1 LLLHPFERGGP
12 SKVGEYDDGVALDM
26 EEMIWFGPWLLRQ
39 ASRLAPGVKLFKF
52 TYLEMVVMFREAM
65 EEWDLAD
72 AVLYRMRHGGASHDI
87 VSNQRSVLEV
97 KKRGRWA
104 NDQSLKRYAKGV
116 RLQKEELEAG
126 QEAFARARKYFP
138 RLPHLFASRAFG

>member
-1 LLLHPFERGGP
+1 MLRQ
-12 SKVGEYDDGVALDM
+12 ALDM

-65 EEWDLAD
+65 EVWNLAD
-72 AVLYRMRHGGASHDI
+72 AVLYRMCHGGASHDI

-104 NDQSLKRYAKGV
+104 NDQSLKLYAKGV
-116 RLQKEELEAG
+116 RLQKVEMEAG
-126 QEAFARARKYFP
+126 QEALARARKYFP
-138 RLPHLFASRAFG
+138 RLSHLFASRAFG

>member
-1 LLLHPFERGGP
+1 MVRPLAAST
-12 SKVGEYDDGVALDM
+12 SKWLAPEVK
-26 EEMIWFGPWLLRQ
+26 LLR
-39 ASRLAPGVKLFKF
+39 F
-52 TYLEMVVMFREAM
+52 TYFEMVVMFREAM

-116 RLQKEELEAG
+116 RLQKIE
-126 QEAFARARKYFP
+126 
-138 RLPHLFASRAFG
+138 